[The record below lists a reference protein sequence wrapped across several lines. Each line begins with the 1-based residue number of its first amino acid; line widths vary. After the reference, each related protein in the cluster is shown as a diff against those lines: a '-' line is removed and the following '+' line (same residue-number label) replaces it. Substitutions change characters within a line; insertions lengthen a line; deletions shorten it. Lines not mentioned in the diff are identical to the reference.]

1 MSSAGGRPDAAS
13 VALLAPAKVNL
24 FLHVVGRRADGY
36 HELETI
42 FAFTDL
48 ADRVEVTAAAGLTLA
63 TDGPFA
69 QSLPENQES
78 NLAIRAARALAEA
91 AGVPAKAAIR
101 LTKNLPVSAG
111 LGSGSSDAAAVLKAL
126 AQLWNIDRATVDL
139 HAIGLS
145 LGADVPAC
153 ITARSAFVTGIGER
167 IEEMSLPEV
176 GLLLVNPRV
185 ELSTAS
191 VFNAR
196 RGGFTPE
203 VALSGLPADAAD
215 LAAFLADKAND
226 LTEPAM
232 RLGPVVR
239 EVLQAIEGL
248 PGCLLSRMSGSGSTC
263 YGLFATP
270 TAARD
275 AASGLDG
282 REWWVAPT
290 RIVPGDAS
298 LPTE

>member
-1 MSSAGGRPDAAS
+1 MSSMQGGTDAAA
-13 VALLAPAKVNL
+13 VTLLAPAKVNL

-36 HELETI
+36 HQLETI

-48 ADRVEVTAAAGLTLA
+48 ADRVEVTPSEALTLA

-69 QSLPENQES
+69 QALPEYQES
-78 NLAIRAARALAEA
+78 NLAVRAARALAAA
-91 AGVPAKAAIR
+91 AGVPATGAIR

-111 LGSGSSDAAAVLKAL
+111 LGSGSSDAAAVLKACVR
-126 AQLWNIDRATVDL
+126 LWNLDPAALDL
-139 HAIGLS
+139 HGIGLA

-153 ITARSAFVTGIGER
+153 ITARSAFVTGIGEQ
-167 IEEMSLPEV
+167 IEEISLPEA

-203 VALSGLPADAAD
+203 VALSGLPSDAAD

-226 LTEPAM
+226 LIEPAM

-248 PGCLLSRMSGSGSTC
+248 PGCLLARMSGSGSTC

-270 TAARD
+270 AAARD
-275 AASGLDG
+275 AVPGLEG
-282 REWWVAPT
+282 RDWWVAPP

-298 LPTE
+298 LPAT